1 MGGFISGN
9 WMFAQLPNYMEGGAD
24 DVAYTL
30 IPVPNAGDESA
41 TWAGGWSGVVPEG
54 AKNPEGG
61 YDFVRYL
68 CGPDG
73 SRTYVEMNNNLPVL
87 NELLSD
93 TELLGPDLTWA
104 VENLFPNT
112 HYRPPLPVGAKY
124 WDELTSAWEAIYLNQ
139 ATPADA
145 MAQAKQNTQSEIEMG
160 GYCPIASPVGD

>member
-1 MGGFISGN
+1 
-9 WMFAQLPNYMEGGAD
+9 
-24 DVAYTL
+24 
-30 IPVPNAGDESA
+30 
-41 TWAGGWSGVVPEG
+41 
-54 AKNPEGG
+54 
-61 YDFVRYL
+61 
-68 CGPDG
+68 
-73 SRTYVEMNNNLPVL
+73 
-87 NELLSD
+87 
-93 TELLGPDLTWA
+93 LLGPDLTWA